1 MKLFRGRTFRVF
13 SSVTKSGM
21 RKMMRNG
28 LIMESALSVRE
39 KLFSIRILWATTP
52 LLRIIVCK
60 ARNIVQEI
68 DRVLDWNIN
77 NYALRIFVY
86 HSPRVFHS
94 FDESTS
100 LCKDVSRLFY
110 NILQKS
116 EKKEEDFKEWR
127 KKNDEI
133 YNRTEDDGPHR
144 KNRQINRVRLEF
156 KTPCIGNHT

>member
-1 MKLFRGRTFRVF
+1 
-13 SSVTKSGM
+13 
-21 RKMMRNG
+21 MMRNG

-127 KKNDEI
+127 KETMKYTIERKMTALIEKIVISIVSVLNLKHHVSEI
-133 YNRTEDDGPHR
+133 TRNEVY
-144 KNRQINRVRLEF
+144 
-156 KTPCIGNHT
+156 